1 MPDGVMFDCLHE
13 PFQLVIIQDLF
24 GLRIRFWNRDI
35 LSGIFG
41 NDMGFLCRFHG
52 TVEHGVD
59 AVDHAAG

>member
-1 MPDGVMFDCLHE
+1 MPDGVLFDLFHE
-13 PFQLVIIQDLF
+13 PFQLVIIQDLLGF
-24 GLRIRFWNRDI
+24 GIRFWNWDI
-35 LSGIFG
+35 HSGIFC